1 MKLGT
6 TLTQLEEMK
15 VMAGGSPGRIAQYST
30 AKREYETVVA
40 HLFNDE
46 SGVEFVQYPNLN
58 YVNELEQKAAETGDP
73 DDEARAIIMRDR
85 YTHNENSNNKSK
97 DWRASRKKLTE
108 LVNSDD
114 PVTKGD
120 VEEAH
125 RLVRY
130 NSSTEVRVLYATL
143 KRKFEG
149 NKTADE

>member
-1 MKLGT
+1 MRLGT
-6 TLTQLEEMK
+6 TFSQLEEMK
-15 VMAGGSPGRIAQYST
+15 VMAGGSPERIAKYST
-30 AKREYETVVA
+30 AKREYEAAIA

-46 SGVEFVQYPNLN
+46 SVAEFVQYPNLN

-108 LVNSDD
+108 LVNSGG

-120 VEEAH
+120 LDEAH